1 MLAENQFARNRVAPK
16 KEFPAIQ
23 APLRLFCLLVLLGTL
38 SPQLVGCLLGSEI
51 QVPDGQAWTSPFA
64 YRSISFGT
72 PSRVGPPDAMGT
84 SVTGERFSG
93 IRLDLN
99 RELVRLAAGLGF
111 NDVTIQTERATVAK
125 LEDLRRW
132 ADETGNFKFIKEQK
146 MTISVW
152 VHEFCELPPDLGK
165 PTLDNEKLWNL
176 ERERY
181 RRLCQLLPEV
191 DYFVLTVVE
200 SDVRVTEDP
209 VMLTKLV
216 TIVNEECRKAN
227 KKLIYR
233 TFQWHVEEADVMKR
247 SMDTLPKDVIVM
259 SKCVPQDWH
268 LRGEND
274 IFIGQAG
281 QRDQFIEFD
290 IAGEYNKLTH
300 VACAFTDVLKRQLD
314 YARKNNCDGFAVR
327 VDRYGAS
334 CYGQAQEANLWFLGL
349 YGSGRCD
356 DEQKIWHRYATE
368 LFGPKPAPAMIEAL
382 YPSGDVVAEAICV
395 EQESFGYSRDV
406 IPAARKMENP
416 FDVLHSPAKWDKSI
430 EPIYQKI
437 ITGDP
442 EIIQRK
448 AAAFEKRL
456 ASTDHSLRL
465 IDSVKDELPPGA
477 YPFFRW
483 KLEENRFLLEM
494 FCNME
499 LAWLKDQ
506 RLRRASYPREKKGLE
521 EQVQVHLKTFRQ
533 VYDSQSGKTLKAT
546 WRGATH
552 SLRRGSCHNWLE
564 WLKRFEQYHRSAT
577 GIEAVDT
584 GIATGKPVNC
594 SSAQAPHPARH
605 ANDGDPNTR
614 WCVGDDRAG
623 SWWQVDLNKAYDLD
637 RIKIIWEFDDR
648 PELYKIEGSANARQW
663 TPLVDRTDHLDVA
676 KQTEHPVSARGIR
689 HVRITITGSK
699 DSRPTSFS
707 EFQVFGHPSGEDA
720 GRAVTPPKSV
730 TPAASAEVKPAK

>member
-1 MLAENQFARNRVAPK
+1 MNRALSKSSSLSIRYHLKV
-16 KEFPAIQ
+16 
-23 APLRLFCLLVLLGTL
+23 FCLLVLLGTL
-38 SPQLVGCLLGSEI
+38 LPQLVGCLLGEEI
-51 QVPDGQAWTSPFA
+51 RVPDGQAWNSPFA

-72 PSRVGPPDAMGT
+72 PGRIGPPDAMGT
-84 SVTGERFSG
+84 SVTGARFSG
-93 IRLDLN
+93 IKLNLN

-132 ADETGNFKFIKEQK
+132 ADETGNFKFIKEQG

-152 VHEFCELPPDLGK
+152 VHEFCELPPDIGK
-165 PTLDNEKLWNL
+165 PTLENEKLWNL

-181 RRLCQLLPEV
+181 RRMCQLLPEV

-200 SDVRVTEDP
+200 SDVRVTDDP
-209 VMLTKLV
+209 AMLTKLV
-216 TIVNEECRKAN
+216 TLVNEECRKAN

-233 TFQWHVEEADVMKR
+233 TFQWHVEEAEVMKR
-247 SMDTLPKDVIVM
+247 SMDSLPKDVIVM

-281 QRDQFIEFD
+281 QRDQYIEFD

-314 YARKNNCDGFAVR
+314 YARKNSCDGFAVR

-356 DEQKIWHRYATE
+356 DEQKIWRRCATE
-368 LFGPKPAPAMIEAL
+368 LFGSKAAPAMIEAL

-406 IPAARKMENP
+406 LPAARKMENP
-416 FDVLHSPAKWDKSI
+416 FDVLHSPAKWDKSL

-448 AAAFEKRL
+448 ATAFEEHL
-456 ASTDHSLRL
+456 ASTDRSLRL
-465 IDSVKDELPPGA
+465 VDSVKDELPPGA
-477 YPFFRW
+477 YSFFRW

-499 LAWLKDQ
+499 LGWLKDQ
-506 RLRRASYPREKKGLE
+506 RMRRASDPREKKVLE
-521 EQVQVHLKTFRQ
+521 EQVQTHLKTFRQ
-533 VYDSQSGKTLKAT
+533 LYDSQSSKTLKVT
-546 WRGATH
+546 WRGVTH
-552 SLRRGSCHNWLE
+552 SLRRGSYHKWLQ
-564 WLKRFEQYHRSAT
+564 WLKRFEDYHQSAT
-577 GIEAVDT
+577 GLAAVET
-584 GIATGKPVNC
+584 GIATGKPVSC
-594 SSAQAPHPARH
+594 SSEEKDHPSRH
-605 ANDGDPNTR
+605 GNDSDPNTH
-614 WCVGDDRAG
+614 WRAG
-623 SWWQVDLNKAYDLD
+623 DARADNWWQVDLTKAHDLD
-637 RIKIIWEFDDR
+637 RIKVIWEFDDR
-648 PELYKIEGSANARQW
+648 PELYKIEGSVDARQW
-663 TPLVDRTDHLDVA
+663 TQLVDRTDHLDVA
-676 KQTEHPVSARGIR
+676 KQIEHPVSARGIR
-689 HVRITITGSK
+689 YVRITVTGLK
-699 DSRPTSFS
+699 DSRPASFS
-707 EFQVFGHPSGEDA
+707 EFQVFGHPSGEHVGQEIAIPKLLTPDQSA
-720 GRAVTPPKSV
+720 KTQQGR
-730 TPAASAEVKPAK
+730 